1 MGLVTLASHI
11 TLQSRLRRFWSETLS
26 IVSRFWGPQVE
37 NGHAR
42 THSAVAGLHR
52 RDPTAQRGGGL
63 LERAGEGIC
72 SSWAKAPPPALPQ
85 PPPPLRSEEHTPE
98 LHSLAHLVCPLL
110 L

>member
-63 LERAGEGIC
+63 LERAGEGIG
-72 SSWAKAPPPALPQ
+72 SSWATLVPNDTESCCGTGDQNPDY
-85 PPPPLRSEEHTPE
+85 RSKY
-98 LHSLAHLVCPLL
+98 LVRD
-110 L
+110 